1 MNWFPVEAR
10 SRKRGAPVKRGREK
24 AARRLNS
31 PKLQEAPVEKAE
43 EQEPLRAKVKVV
55 RVLELIQAVKELKSA
70 RCV

>member
-1 MNWFPVEAR
+1 MPGLKEVHLTSDHVSPEAR
-10 SRKRGAPVKRGREK
+10 
-24 AARRLNS
+24 
-31 PKLQEAPVEKAE
+31 VEKAE